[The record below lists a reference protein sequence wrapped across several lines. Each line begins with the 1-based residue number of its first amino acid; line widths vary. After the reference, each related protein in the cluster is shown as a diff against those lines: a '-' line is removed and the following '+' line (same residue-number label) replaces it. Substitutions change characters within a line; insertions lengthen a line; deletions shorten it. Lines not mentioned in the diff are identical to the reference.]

1 MKKTRVL
8 LAILLLGFTSCER
21 GAGTLEYE
29 VVRSLPHDE
38 GAYTQGLLFHDG
50 FLYESTGQHG
60 YSSIRQVDLAT
71 GEVIRKHDLED
82 RYFGEGI
89 VDWEDKLIAITW
101 QSGTGLVFQL
111 DNFRELQRFSYAGE
125 GWGITHDHEK
135 LIMSDGSDK
144 LRFLDPDS
152 FVEIGS
158 VAVTFRGKRVRNLNE
173 LEWIEGSIF
182 ANIWNSDLIVQIN
195 PETGEV
201 IGLLNLTGLLT
212 QSERASGRT
221 DVLNGIAYD
230 ADAKRMFVT
239 GKYWPKLFEIELVA
253 RPGSE
258 VDEVK

>member
-1 MKKTRVL
+1 
-8 LAILLLGFTSCER
+8 
-21 GAGTLEYE
+21 
-29 VVRSLPHDE
+29 
-38 GAYTQGLLFHDG
+38 
-50 FLYESTGQHG
+50 
-60 YSSIRQVDLAT
+60 
-71 GEVIRKHDLED
+71 
-82 RYFGEGI
+82 
-89 VDWEDKLIAITW
+89 
-101 QSGTGLVFQL
+101 
-111 DNFRELQRFSYAGE
+111 
-125 GWGITHDHEK
+125 
-135 LIMSDGSDK
+135 MSDGSDK